1 MAQQNK
7 SETYRIEHFI
17 IECAECSLLNMFNV
31 NTAAAHIAHNVHID
45 PPNPFQQDTRNDPSN
60 KILYLIWM
68 FYTFIIYKLNGYG

>member
-1 MAQQNK
+1 
-7 SETYRIEHFI
+7 
-17 IECAECSLLNMFNV
+17 MFNV